1 MRFRYSDGKT
11 LDVSISLI
19 THQRGWAVI
28 QFDSHTHVCERYE
41 FTNHDLALH
50 DFNGRLRTY
59 IPLMGGDQ
67 HVH

>member
-11 LDVSISLI
+11 IDVSISLI
-19 THQRGWAVI
+19 SHRHGWSVV
-28 QFDSHTHVCERYE
+28 QFDSYAKACERYE

-59 IPLMGGDQ
+59 IPLMGGDGY
-67 HVH
+67 VH